1 MATIADN
8 LEDGIGNF
16 GDGPGKGG
24 GGGRVC
30 GGLAEDGNRIGSFGG
45 IDGGSDDGGGKS
57 RGEGGRLGSDGSVGG
72 LASPMLTAV
81 FRLSLHDWTSAT
93 RDFLT
98 EDVEDPG
105 DGLFDGVSVRGSVLL
120 SCGVFFTKSRV
131 IYLSSMRG

>member
-1 MATIADN
+1 MATVADN
-8 LEDGIGNF
+8 LEDRIGNS

-30 GGLAEDGNRIGSFGG
+30 DGLAEDGNRVGSFGG
-45 IDGGSDDGGGKS
+45 ADGRSDDGGGKS

-72 LASPMLTAV
+72 LVSPMSTIV
-81 FRLSLHDWTSAT
+81 SRLSLHDWILDIRS
-93 RDFLT
+93 FLA

-105 DGLFDGVSVRGSVLL
+105 DGLFDRVSVRGSVLL